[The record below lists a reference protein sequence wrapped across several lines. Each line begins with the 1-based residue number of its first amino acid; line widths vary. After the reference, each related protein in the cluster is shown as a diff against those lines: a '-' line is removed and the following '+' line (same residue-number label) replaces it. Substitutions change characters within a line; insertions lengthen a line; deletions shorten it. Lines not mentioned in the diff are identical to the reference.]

1 MIRGVGARIVENM
14 EASLEVPT
22 ATSYRQ
28 VPAKLLEVN
37 RKIINGHLGRTGQGK
52 LSFTHLIA
60 YALVEALKD
69 APSMTTTY
77 AAGEDGKPRLIRH
90 DGVGLGLA
98 VDVEKRD
105 GSRTLMVPC
114 VKNADSMNF
123 REFVDVYDDLISRT
137 LGGKITPDDFAGTT
151 ISLTNVGGIG
161 TLQSVPRLMPGQAAI
176 IGVGAIDYPA
186 EFSGSD
192 PSTLAEIGVS
202 KVITISNTYDHRI
215 IQGAESGRFL
225 RRLHQLLLGEDEFY
239 ERIFADLH
247 IPYSTVK
254 WRQDVNKHRGD
265 ATLLQKQM
273 QVRKLIQMYRVRG
286 HLIADLDPLGL
297 QDRSMPDEL
306 DPAAYGLTIW
316 DLDREFLTD
325 DLEGP
330 DWMALGDILGV
341 LRDAYSRT
349 IGIEYMHIQD
359 ADEKAW
365 IQSRVEKKKAPFGE
379 NDQRH
384 VLFRLSQAEAF
395 EHFLG
400 KRYVGHKRFGIEGAE
415 AAIPLI
421 DAVLESA
428 ADAGQAHCVVG
439 MAHRGRLNVLANIM
453 GQSYEEMFRQF
464 EGYISPDAVQ
474 GTGDVKYHLG
484 AETVFTSRSGAS
496 MPVTLAPNPSHLEA
510 VDPVVIGMVR
520 ALQDETEPQG
530 SFPVLPLLIHGD
542 AAFAGQGVVA
552 ETLNTSRIPG
562 FRVGGTVHIVIN
574 NQVGY
579 TTSPEQSRSGQ
590 YATEVAKMVQ
600 APIFHVNGD
609 DPEAV
614 VRAARWA
621 FDYRQAFHKDVVI
634 DMICYRR
641 QGHNE
646 GDEPSYTQPVMYR
659 HIEEHPGVRARYVA
673 NLVRRGD
680 ITEEQAQAEYANFEA
695 WMQSILDETRASAP
709 TAVTRAAAP
718 VKFSEVPSVM
728 ETGVERAVLDR
739 VHARLYDYPEDFT
752 PHPKLARQFETRR
765 KMYDEGGEV
774 DWGLAETL
782 AYGSLMLEGVAIRI
796 SGQDTR
802 RGTFA
807 HRHAVMVDH
816 NDEHEFKPLSDLDPD
831 QGTFWIYDSMLSE
844 YAGLGFEYG
853 YSLVNRDALVAW
865 EAQFGDFVNGAQI
878 IIDQYLAAAYDKWQ
892 QKSGLVMLLPHGY
905 EGQGPEHSSARL
917 ERFLTLCAEG
927 NMTVA
932 NATTSAQF
940 FHLLRQQ
947 VARGNQRPL
956 VVFTPKSLLRAKS
969 ARSPISD
976 LVSGGWHPV
985 LDDTVADPASVR
997 RVILCSG
1004 KVGYD
1009 AMAHRD
1015 ATGAPIAV
1023 VRVEQL
1029 YPWPAEMIEEILGR
1043 YSNAESIV
1051 WLQEEPANMGGWSFV
1066 RGKWAERHPSRPPLS
1081 LVGRPESGSPAC
1093 GSLGVH
1099 QQEFEQLMSETISG
1113 LA

>member
-1 MIRGVGARIVENM
+1 M
-14 EASLEVPT
+14 ERSLEVPT

-37 RKIINGHLGRTGQGK
+37 RKIINGHLGRTGQSK
-52 LSFTHLIA
+52 VSFTHLIA
-60 YALVEALKD
+60 FALVEALK
-69 APSMTTTY
+69 AVPAMSSSYY
-77 AAGEDGKPRLIRH
+77 ADEDGKPRVIRH
-90 DGVGLGLA
+90 EHVGLGLA

-114 VKNADSMNF
+114 VKKADTLDF
-123 REFVDVYDDLISRT
+123 RQFVDVYDDLVKRT
-137 LGGKITPDDFAGTT
+137 LGSKITPDDFAGTT
-151 ISLTNVGGIG
+151 VSLTNVGGIG
-161 TLQSVPRLMPGQAAI
+161 TLQSVPRLMPGQSAI
-176 IGVGAIDYPA
+176 VGVGAIAYPA
-186 EFSGSD
+186 EFAGSD

-215 IQGAESGRFL
+215 VQGAESGMFL
-225 RRLHQLLLGEDEFY
+225 RKLHELLLGADEFY
-239 ERIFADLH
+239 ERLFASMG

-254 WRQDVNKHRGD
+254 WRQDTNKHRGD

-297 QDRSMPDEL
+297 QDRTMPDEL
-306 DPAAYGLTIW
+306 DPASYGLTLW

-325 DLEGP
+325 DLNGP
-330 DWMALGDILGV
+330 EWMSLGDILGL

-349 IGIEYMHIQD
+349 IGIEYMHIQ
-359 ADEKAW
+359 AAEEKAW
-365 IQSRVEKKKAPFGE
+365 IQSKVEAKKEPLSPE
-379 NDQRH
+379 NQLH
-384 VLFRLSQAEAF
+384 LLSRLSEAEGF

-415 AAIPLI
+415 SAIPLI
-421 DAVLESA
+421 DEILQSA
-428 ADAGQAHCVVG
+428 ADAGQTHAVIG
-439 MAHRGRLNVLANIM
+439 MAHRGRLNVLTNIM
-453 GQSYEEMFRQF
+453 GQDHHQLFRQF
-464 EGYISPDAVQ
+464 EGFINPDTIQ

-484 AETVFTSRSGAS
+484 AETIFTARSGAQI
-496 MPVTLAPNPSHLEA
+496 PVTLAPNPSHLEA
-510 VDPVVIGMVR
+510 VDPVVVGMAR
-520 ALQDETEPQG
+520 ALEDQTDPRG
-530 SFPVLPLLIHGD
+530 SFPVLPVLVHGD

-562 FRVGGTVHIVIN
+562 FRVGGTVHVVIN

-659 HIEEHPGVRARYVA
+659 RIDAHPGVRQLYVDT
-673 NLVRRGD
+673 LVRRGD
-680 ITEEQAQAEYANFEA
+680 ITPEQAQEVYANFEA
-695 WMQSILDETRASAP
+695 DLQRILDETRAEAP
-709 TAVTRAAAP
+709 TETPRTIVPTE
-718 VKFSEVPSVM
+718 FHEVPRVI
-728 ETGVERAVLDR
+728 ETGVGRDVLD
-739 VHARLYDYPEDFT
+739 HIHGRLYDYPEGFT
-752 PHPKLARQFETRR
+752 PHPKLAKQFETRR
-765 KMYDEGGEV
+765 KMYDDGGEV

-782 AYGSLMLEGVAIRI
+782 AYGSIMMDGTPIRI

-807 HRHAVMVDH
+807 HRHAVLVDH
-816 NDEHEFKPLSDLDPD
+816 NDEHEFKPLATLGPD
-831 QGTFWIYDSMLSE
+831 QGQFWIYDSMLSE

-878 IIDQYLAAAYDKWQ
+878 IIDQYLAAAADKWNQ
-892 QKSGLVMLLPHGY
+892 HSGLVMLLPHGY

-947 VARGNQRPL
+947 VSQGNRRPL
-956 VVFTPKSLLRAKS
+956 VVFTPKSLLRAKV
-969 ARSPISD
+969 ARSPISE

-985 LDDTVADPASVR
+985 LDDPGVTDPAAVQ
-997 RVILCSG
+997 RVVLCTG
-1004 KVGYD
+1004 KVAYD
-1009 AMAHRD
+1009 AMAHRTS
-1015 ATGAPIAV
+1015 TGAPVAV
-1023 VRVEQL
+1023 IRVEQL
-1029 YPWPAEMIEEILGR
+1029 YPWPAEMIDEIMNR
-1043 YSNAESIV
+1043 YPNATSVV

-1066 RGKWAERHPSRPPLS
+1066 RGKYADSLSHRPPLS
-1081 LVGRPESGSPAC
+1081 RVGRPESGSPAC

-1099 QQEFEQLMSETISG
+1099 HQEFEQIMAGVVAG
-1113 LA
+1113 LI

>member
-1 MIRGVGARIVENM
+1 GALIVSNM
-14 EASLEVPT
+14 EASLSVPT

-52 LSFTHLIA
+52 ISFTHVIAFALI
-60 YALVEALKD
+60 EALQ
-69 APSMTTTY
+69 AVPAMTNTY
-77 AAGEDGKPRLIRH
+77 LEGRDGKPRLVNH
-90 DGVGLGLA
+90 EHVGLGLA
-98 VDVEKRD
+98 VDVKKRD
-105 GSRTLMVPC
+105 GKRTLMVPC
-114 VKNADSMNF
+114 VKAADTLSF
-123 REFVDVYDDLISRT
+123 KQFVDVYNDLVKRT
-137 LGGKITPDDFAGTT
+137 LGSKITPDDFAGTT

-161 TLQSVPRLMPGQAAI
+161 TLQSVPRLMQGQAAI
-176 IGVGAIDYPA
+176 VGVGAIGYPA
-186 EFSGSD
+186 EFAGSD
-192 PSTLAEIGVS
+192 PHTLAEIGVS
-202 KVITISNTYDHRI
+202 KIITISNTYDHRI
-215 IQGAESGRFL
+215 VQGAESGMFL
-225 RRLHQLLLGEDEFY
+225 RRMHELLLGEDDFY
-239 ERIFADLH
+239 ERLFASLG
-247 IPYSTVK
+247 IPYTTVK
-254 WRQDVNKHRGD
+254 WRQDDNQHRGD
-265 ATLLQKQM
+265 ETLLRKQM

-297 QDRSMPDEL
+297 QNRSMPDEL
-306 DPAAYGLTIW
+306 DPASYGLTIW

-325 DLEGP
+325 DLNGP
-330 DWMALGDILGV
+330 EWMALGDILGV
-341 LRDAYSRT
+341 VRDAYSRT
-349 IGIEYMHIQD
+349 IGIEYMHIQ
-359 ADEKAW
+359 AAEEKDW
-365 IQSRVEKKKAPFGE
+365 IQSRVEAKKKPFDE
-379 NDQRH
+379 DDQRH
-384 VLFRLSQAEAF
+384 LLYKLGQAEAF

-415 AAIPLI
+415 GAIPLI

-428 ADAGQAHCVVG
+428 ADDGQQHVVIG

-453 GQSYEEMFRQF
+453 GQDYEQLFRQF
-464 EGYISPDAVQ
+464 EGFINPETIQ

-484 AETVFTSRSGAS
+484 AETVFKARSGNTI
-496 MPVTLAPNPSHLEA
+496 PVTLAPNPSHLEA
-510 VDPVVIGMVR
+510 VDPIVIGMVR
-520 ALQDETEPQG
+520 ALQDQTDPPG

-614 VRAARWA
+614 VRATRWA

-659 HIEEHPGVRARYVA
+659 RIDDHPGVRSRYVST
-673 NLVRRGD
+673 LVRRGD
-680 ITEEQAQAEYANFEA
+680 ITEEQAQAEFKNFEA
-695 WMQSILDETRASAP
+695 WMQSILDETRA
-709 TAVTRAAAP
+709 AAP
-718 VKFSEVPSVM
+718 EHVPQTLLPKKFHETPVVT
-728 ETGVERAVLDR
+728 ETGVERAVLD
-739 VHARLYDYPEDFT
+739 HINHQLYDYPDGFN

-765 KMYDEGGEV
+765 KMYEDDGVV
-774 DWGLAETL
+774 DWGLAETM
-782 AYGSLMLEGVAIRI
+782 AYGSLLMEGTQIRI

-807 HRHAVMVDH
+807 HRHAVLVDH
-816 NDEHEFKPLSDLDPD
+816 DDEHEFKPLAGLADD
-831 QGTFWIYDSMLSE
+831 QAQFWIYDSMLSE
-844 YAGLGFEYG
+844 YAALGFEYG

-878 IIDQYLAAAYDKWQ
+878 IIDQYLAAAADKWNQ
-892 QKSGLVMLLPHGY
+892 LSGLVMLLPHGY

-940 FHLLRQQ
+940 FHLLRHQ
-947 VARGNQRPL
+947 VLEGNIRPL
-956 VVFTPKSLLRAKS
+956 VVFSPKSLLRSKL
-969 ARSPISD
+969 ARSPIAD
-976 LVSGGWHPV
+976 LERGGWHPV
-985 LDDTVADPASVR
+985 LDDAAIESPGSVKR
-997 RVILCSG
+997 IALCSG
-1004 KVGYD
+1004 KVAYD

-1015 ATGAPIAV
+1015 STGAP
-1023 VRVEQL
+1023 
-1029 YPWPAEMIEEILGR
+1029 
-1043 YSNAESIV
+1043 
-1051 WLQEEPANMGGWSFV
+1051 
-1066 RGKWAERHPSRPPLS
+1066 
-1081 LVGRPESGSPAC
+1081 
-1093 GSLGVH
+1093 
-1099 QQEFEQLMSETISG
+1099 
-1113 LA
+1113 